1 LVEQIEDMGEL
12 DKVMHYVEGLKS
24 ATQQEVKY
32 QAPQT
37 LEDAWKLAVRYD
49 TAMFGSNRSKNDKRY
64 SDRRPGSNKRHEP

>member
-1 LVEQIEDMGEL
+1 MNKL

-32 QAPQT
+32 QASQM

-49 TAMFGSNRSKNDKRY
+49 TAMFSSN
-64 SDRRPGSNKRHEP
+64 